1 MLLPMFAA
9 LILGGASNLYG
20 TILGALV
27 IGLTEAIAVSL
38 GLAGYRAAITFMVM
52 LAVLLF
58 RPQGLLGE
66 KE

>member
-1 MLLPMFAA
+1 LL
-9 LILGGASNLYG
+9 ASNLYG

-27 IGLTEAIAVSL
+27 IGLTEALAVSF